1 MVPDLKGMKKAMPR
15 EHWLRL
21 IAHGKPGTLMP
32 GFSVMEGGP
41 LSEEQI
47 RALAEFLVHEQASK

>member
-1 MVPDLKGMKKAMPR
+1 
-15 EHWLRL
+15 
-21 IAHGKPGTLMP
+21 LMP